1 MQDLSLAALA
11 TDDDLSLVE
20 EASRILLVA
29 AAGPGKRHGELPGSM
44 PIQPA
49 SLMDPRCVV
58 LSDVG
63 IGSPWGRA
71 LAWVRVRSRDVAME
85 VA

>member
-1 MQDLSLAALA
+1 
-11 TDDDLSLVE
+11 
-20 EASRILLVA
+20 
-29 AAGPGKRHGELPGSM
+29 M

-58 LSDVG
+58 LSDIG

-71 LAWVRVRSRDVAME
+71 LAWVRVQSRVVTME